1 MFQNCAFIL
10 HRGDLWK
17 LSCLLLP
24 THGTISWNWSD
35 SPNNAMCA
43 QHTKVLRT
51 YEACS
56 GARWAALRGSLSWW
70 TLCAALSRAASL
82 RQWGQ
87 RRLHRRT
94 RMLAGKRMGVGTA
107 AAFTALH
114 LLPFVSGHGRLMDPP
129 ARNSMWRWKRNCK
142 IGKEKNCFIRFGF
155 INPIN
160 YNDNEVFCGG
170 VSHQFEK
177 NGGRYFVFFHM
188 PNYHLEVRWK
198 KSPCTGLE
206 IWVFTQT
213 SRLERNET

>member
-1 MFQNCAFIL
+1 MFQKCAFIL
-10 HRGDLWK
+10 LRGDLWK

-24 THGTISWNWSD
+24 THETISWDWSD

-142 IGKEKNCFIRFGF
+142 IGRKKNAPLSGLGSSTQSTTTIMRSSVEEWATSLKRMVEGILFF
-155 INPIN
+155 
-160 YNDNEVFCGG
+160 
-170 VSHQFEK
+170 SHA
-177 NGGRYFVFFHM
+177 
-188 PNYHLEVRWK
+188 
-198 KSPCTGLE
+198 
-206 IWVFTQT
+206 
-213 SRLERNET
+213 

>member
-1 MFQNCAFIL
+1 MENWPRINGKIFLQNICEK
-10 HRGDLWK
+10 W
-17 LSCLLLP
+17 
-24 THGTISWNWSD
+24 GTPKNINGNTD
-35 SPNNAMCA
+35 KGLTSPNNAMCA

-107 AAFTALH
+107 LAFTALH

-142 IGKEKNCFIRFGF
+142 IGRKKKLL
-155 INPIN
+155 
-160 YNDNEVFCGG
+160 YQVW
-170 VSHQFEK
+170 VHQ
-177 NGGRYFVFFHM
+177 
-188 PNYHLEVRWK
+188 PNQLQR
-198 KSPCTGLE
+198 
-206 IWVFTQT
+206 
-213 SRLERNET
+213 